1 MFFEVTIAICYTAH
15 ERPHTSRHPFRTEGA
30 AHAFITRRI
39 REITERFPAWSVLSD
54 IAHTSDHG
62 VARTV
67 ALAHRNEVRATLRLE
82 TRRFED
88 DLEETL
94 TAPALPPEAD
104 MTAYD
109 DGAPQPE
116 PNPYAESSIDGIP
129 APAYSPRRRHTSKH
143 KHQDPHLHGKGHGG
157 NARPPQHGRPRP
169 PRRKK
174 KPSNNNPNQ

>member
-1 MFFEVTIAICYTAH
+1 MFFEVTIAICYAAH

-54 IAHTSDHG
+54 IAHASDHG
-62 VARTV
+62 VSRTV

-88 DLEETL
+88 DLEEAL
-94 TAPALPPEAD
+94 DAPSLPQDIVAS
-104 MTAYD
+104 AYD
-109 DGAPQPE
+109 EDAPQPE
-116 PNPYAESSIDGIP
+116 PDPYAESSIDGAP
-129 APAYSPRRRHTSKH
+129 APAHAPRRRHTSKH
-143 KHQDPHLHGKGHGG
+143 KHRKPSLHGKGRGG

-169 PRRKK
+169 PRKKK
-174 KPSNNNPNQ
+174 KPTISNPDQ